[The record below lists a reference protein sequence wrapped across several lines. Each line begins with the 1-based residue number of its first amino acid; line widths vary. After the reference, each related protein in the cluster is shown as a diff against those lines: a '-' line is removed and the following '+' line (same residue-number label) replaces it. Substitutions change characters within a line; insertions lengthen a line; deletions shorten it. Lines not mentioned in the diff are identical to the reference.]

1 MTTMINL
8 TKSFDSVTCKWK
20 MENYSVT
27 KRREYILYNID
38 EPLKNYAK

>member
-1 MTTMINL
+1 MTTMINF
-8 TKSFDSVTCKWK
+8 TKSFDSVTCEWK
-20 MENYSVT
+20 MKNYSVT